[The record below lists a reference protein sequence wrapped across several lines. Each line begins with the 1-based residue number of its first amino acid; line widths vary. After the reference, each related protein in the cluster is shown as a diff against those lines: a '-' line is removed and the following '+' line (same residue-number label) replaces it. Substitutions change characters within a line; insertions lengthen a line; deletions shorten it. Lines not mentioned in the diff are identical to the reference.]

1 MEIFMSTTPFS
12 NEVEKEEEIE
22 GEGVNIYAMNFRS
35 HILNILVGNVPFLLR
50 ICTYHLLTRSS

>member
-1 MEIFMSTTPFS
+1 MSTTPFS